1 MPRDNLDMPDDE
13 AALDPM
19 TALPNW
25 VKGET
30 RLSSML
36 PYVSLVTDRTI
47 RTRGN
52 ELMQCIR
59 LEGVNSTTSD
69 DAYLD
74 RIGGLLA
81 GIVAQVGTGFSFY
94 LNKVSK
100 AVDVNLPPIPGEGF
114 AAAVDQRW
122 RGYLGQASLRDKT
135 LTLTILK
142 RPETGSRIPFGLG
155 ASKARLATDTT
166 RRMRKLDEVV
176 GFLLSSF
183 DALKPRLL
191 SAKTGEFLEFL
202 GSLNTGEEHPL
213 FPHSALG
220 VIAEDVANTRITFRG
235 TTIEL
240 SDGAVGQKYGAI
252 FAVKN
257 YPAKTDSLMLD
268 ELNLPVDMV
277 VTHSFV
283 PINSNIMAGRIKRQ
297 LRLMQAANDGAV
309 SLAQE
314 LELAQDD
321 LESKRLIFGEHH
333 MTVAVYARSQAA
345 LDDIAAE
352 IRNISATSGINL
364 ISEAFGARAHFMA
377 QHPGNTG
384 ARSRKAAIT
393 NHNFADLATFHRT
406 PLGKSGPAV
415 PWGVPITLFP
425 TPERSGFRFNFHEQ
439 GAPDR
444 EPTSGH
450 TLILGRPGSGKSVL
464 AAFLMTMARRTGA
477 RIFVFDYR
485 AGMEMA
491 VRALGGSYSTVRAGH
506 PTGLN
511 PLQTEIDARGQA
523 WLADWLASLLER
535 RDRPLTPVQTNR
547 LQEVVRQNASAGNAD
562 LRNWSDFASLLV
574 STDDDGDLF
583 ERMQEWTPDGRY
595 GWIFGANTQDTFN
608 IGGRG
613 EADVAGFDLTGI
625 LDSESER
632 ERMAVLSYLFRR
644 VERVIED
651 RKPTII
657 VIDEAWKALDN
668 AYFAERLSNWL
679 VTARKQN
686 AVVVMMTQYAS
697 QLERTRTGKTI
708 VEAVPTQIL
717 LPNIRA
723 SAADYVML
731 GLSEKELDVLLGIG
745 SASRLA
751 LVRDDRGAVVIDADL
766 SALGPLVT
774 ILGGMEKGET
784 LVGADYRNRPNFWA
798 DFRRAT

>member
-1 MPRDNLDMPDDE
+1 MPRDGIAYEVEN
-13 AALDPM
+13 AIDPL
-19 TALPNW
+19 TALPAW
-25 VKGET
+25 VKGEK

-36 PYVSLVTDRTI
+36 PYVSLVTDRAI

-59 LEGVNSTTSD
+59 LEGVNSTTSED
-69 DAYLD
+69 GHLD

-81 GIVAQVGTGFSFY
+81 GIVAQVGTEFSFY
-94 LNKVSK
+94 LHKVSK
-100 AVDVNLPPIPGEGF
+100 AVDVTLPPVPGEGF
-114 AAAVDQRW
+114 AAAVDKRW
-122 RGYLGQASLRDKT
+122 HAHLGRAGLRDKT
-135 LTLTILK
+135 LTLTVLK
-142 RPETGSRIPFGLG
+142 RPETRSRLPLGLG
-155 ASKARLATDTT
+155 ASRSRHAADTT
-166 RRMRKLDEVV
+166 RRLRKLDEVV

-183 DALKPRLL
+183 DELKPRLL
-191 SAKTGEFLEFL
+191 AASTGELLGFL

-213 FPHSALG
+213 FPRSRLG
-220 VIAEDVANTRITFRG
+220 VIAEDVANTRVTFRG
-235 TTIEL
+235 TTIAL
-240 SDGAVGQKYGAI
+240 SDGAVGDKLGAI

-283 PINSNIMAGRIKRQ
+283 PINANIMAGRIKRQ

-333 MTVAVYARSQAA
+333 MTVAVYARTQTA

-406 PLGKSGPAV
+406 PLGKTGREV

-444 EPTSGH
+444 EPTGGH

-464 AAFLMTMARRTGA
+464 AAFLMTMARRAGA
-477 RIFVFDYR
+477 RVFVFDYR

-491 VRALGGSYSTVRAGH
+491 VRALGGSYSTVRAGR

-511 PLQTEIDARGQA
+511 PLQTEIDMRGQA

-547 LQEVVRQNASAGNAD
+547 LQEVVRQNASAGHAG

-574 STDDDGDLF
+574 STDDEGDLF
-583 ERMQEWTPDGRY
+583 ERMLEWTAEGRY
-595 GWIFGANTQDTFN
+595 GWIFGANAEDSFS
-608 IGGRG
+608 IDG
-613 EADVAGFDLTGI
+613 DVAGFDLTGI

-708 VEAVPTQIL
+708 VEAVPTQVL

-723 SAADYVML
+723 SAADYAML
-731 GLSEKELDVLLGIG
+731 GLTEKELDVLLGVG

-751 LVRDDRGAVVIDADL
+751 LVRDDRGSVVIDADL

-774 ILGGMEKGET
+774 ILGGMEKGEA
-784 LVGADYRNRPNFWA
+784 LVGADYRERPDFW
-798 DFRRAT
+798 RVT

>member
-1 MPRDNLDMPDDE
+1 MPRDGLVGPVDQDE
-13 AALDPM
+13 GGLDPL
-19 TALPNW
+19 TALPPW
-25 VKGET
+25 VKGEK

-59 LEGVNSTTSD
+59 LEGVNSTTSE
-69 DAYLD
+69 DAHLD
-74 RIGGLLA
+74 RIGSLLA

-94 LNKVSK
+94 LHKVSK
-100 AVDVNLPPIPGEGF
+100 AVDVTLLPISGEGF
-114 AAAVDQRW
+114 ASAVDQRW
-122 RGYLGQASLRDKT
+122 RAHLGQAALRDKT
-135 LTLTILK
+135 LTLSILK
-142 RPETGSRIPFGLG
+142 RPETGSRLPFGLG
-155 ASKARLATDTT
+155 AFRTRFGADTT
-166 RRMRKLDEVV
+166 RRLRKLDEVV

-183 DALKPRLL
+183 DELKPRLL
-191 SAKTGEFLEFL
+191 SASTGELLGFL

-213 FPHSALG
+213 FPRSRLG
-220 VIAEDVANTRITFRG
+220 VIAEDVANTRVTFRG
-235 TTIEL
+235 TTIAL
-240 SDGAVGQKYGAI
+240 SDGAVGDKVGAI

-283 PINSNIMAGRIKRQ
+283 PINVNIMAGRIKRQ

-345 LDDIAAE
+345 LDDIASE

-364 ISEAFGARAHFMA
+364 ISEAFGCCAHFMA

-406 PLGKSGPAV
+406 PLGKTGPEL

-444 EPTSGH
+444 EPTGGH

-464 AAFLMTMARRTGA
+464 AAFLMTMARRAGA
-477 RIFVFDYR
+477 RLFVFDYR

-491 VRALGGSYSTVRAGH
+491 VRALGGSYSTVRAGR

-547 LQEVVRQNASAGNAD
+547 LQEVVRQNASAGNAG

-583 ERMQEWTPDGRY
+583 ERMQEWTAEGRY
-595 GWIFGANTQDTFN
+595 GWIFGANTEDTFSLE
-608 IGGRG
+608 G
-613 EADVAGFDLTGI
+613 DVSGFDLTGI

-708 VEAVPTQIL
+708 VEAVPTQVL

-723 SAADYVML
+723 SAADYAML
-731 GLSEKELDVLLGIG
+731 GLSDKELDVLLGVG

-774 ILGGMEKGET
+774 ILGGMEKGED
-784 LVGADYRNRPNFWA
+784 LVGADYRERPDFW
-798 DFRRAT
+798 RLT

>member
-1 MPRDNLDMPDDE
+1 MPRDGCVDE
-13 AALDPM
+13 VEDALDPLTM
-19 TALPNW
+19 MPAW
-25 VKGET
+25 VKSEK

-59 LEGVNSTTSD
+59 LEGVNSTTSED
-69 DAYLD
+69 THLD

-81 GIVAQVGTGFSFY
+81 GIVAQVGTEFSFY
-94 LNKVSK
+94 LHKVSK
-100 AVDVNLPPIPGEGF
+100 AVDVTLPPIPGDAF

-122 RGYLGQASLRDKT
+122 RAHLGQAGLRDKT
-135 LTLTILK
+135 LTLTVLK
-142 RPETGSRIPFGLG
+142 RPETGSRLPFGLR
-155 ASKARLATDTT
+155 ASRARLAADTT
-166 RRMRKLDEVV
+166 RRLRKLDEVV

-191 SAKTGEFLEFL
+191 AASTGELLGFL
-202 GSLNTGEEHPL
+202 GALNTGEEHPL
-213 FPHSALG
+213 FARSRLG
-220 VIAEDVANTRITFRG
+220 VIAEDVANTRVTFRG
-235 TTIEL
+235 TTIAL
-240 SDGAVGQKYGAI
+240 SDGAVGDKLGAI

-257 YPAKTDSLMLD
+257 YPAKTDALMLD

-283 PINSNIMAGRIKRQ
+283 PINANIMAGRIKRQ

-333 MTVAVYARSQAA
+333 MTVAVYARTQAA

-364 ISEAFGARAHFMA
+364 ISEGFGARAHYMA

-406 PLGKSGPAV
+406 PLGKTGPEV

-444 EPTSGH
+444 EPTGGH

-464 AAFLMTMARRTGA
+464 AAFLMTMARRAEA

-491 VRALGGSYSTVRAGH
+491 VRALGGSYSTVRAGR

-511 PLQTEIDARGQA
+511 PLQTEIDPRGQA

-547 LQEVVRQNASAGNAD
+547 LQEVVRQNASAGHAG

-574 STDDDGDLF
+574 STDDEGDLF
-583 ERMQEWTPDGRY
+583 ERMQEWTAEGRY
-595 GWIFGANTQDTFN
+595 GWIFGANAEDSFS
-608 IGGRG
+608 IEG
-613 EADVAGFDLTGI
+613 DVAGFDLTGI

-708 VEAVPTQIL
+708 VEAVPTQVL

-723 SAADYVML
+723 SASDYAML
-731 GLSEKELDVLLGIG
+731 GLSDKELDVLLGVG

-774 ILGGMEKGET
+774 ILGGMEKGEA
-784 LVGADYRNRPNFWA
+784 LVGPDYRDRPDFW
-798 DFRRAT
+798 RVT

>member
-1 MPRDNLDMPDDE
+1 MPRDGVADDV
-13 AALDPM
+13 ADALDPL
-19 TALPNW
+19 TALPAW
-25 VKGET
+25 VMGEK

-59 LEGVNSTTSD
+59 LEGVNSTTSE
-69 DAYLD
+69 DAHLD

-94 LNKVSK
+94 LHKVSK
-100 AVDVNLPPIPGEGF
+100 AVDVTLPPIPGAGF

-122 RGYLGQASLRDKT
+122 QAHLGRSGLRDKT
-135 LTLTILK
+135 LTLTVLK
-142 RPETGSRIPFGLG
+142 RPETGSRLPFGLSAG
-155 ASKARLATDTT
+155 RARHAADTT
-166 RRMRKLDEVV
+166 RRLRKLDEVV

-183 DALKPRLL
+183 DELKPRLL
-191 SAKTGEFLEFL
+191 AASTGELLGFL
-202 GSLNTGEEHPL
+202 GSLNIGEEHPL
-213 FPHSALG
+213 YPRSRLG
-220 VIAEDVANTRITFRG
+220 VIAEDVANTRVTFRG
-235 TTIEL
+235 TTIAL
-240 SDGAVGQKYGAI
+240 SDGAVGDKLGTI

-283 PINSNIMAGRIKRQ
+283 PINANIMAGRIKRQ

-333 MTVAVYARSQAA
+333 MTVAVYARTRGQ

-406 PLGKSGPAV
+406 PLGKIGREV

-425 TPERSGFRFNFHEQ
+425 TPERSGFRFNFHEE

-444 EPTSGH
+444 EPTGGH

-464 AAFLMTMARRTGA
+464 AAFLMTMARRAGA
-477 RIFVFDYR
+477 RLFVFDYR

-491 VRALGGSYSTVRAGH
+491 VRALGGSYSTVRAGR

-547 LQEVVRQNASAGNAD
+547 LQEVVRQNASAGNAG

-583 ERMQEWTPDGRY
+583 ERMQEWTAEGRY
-595 GWIFGANTQDTFN
+595 GWIFGANANDTFQ
-608 IGGRG
+608 IGGSTD
-613 EADVAGFDLTGI
+613 ADVAGFDLTGI

-708 VEAVPTQIL
+708 VEAVPTQVL

-723 SAADYVML
+723 SAADYAML
-731 GLSEKELDVLLGIG
+731 GLSEKELDVLLGVG

-774 ILGGMEKGET
+774 ILGGMEKGEA
-784 LVGADYRNRPNFWA
+784 LVGPDYRDRPDFW
-798 DFRRAT
+798 RVT

>member
-1 MPRDNLDMPDDE
+1 MPCDGVADDV
-13 AALDPM
+13 ADALDPL
-19 TALPNW
+19 TALPAW
-25 VKGET
+25 VMGEK

-59 LEGVNSTTSD
+59 LEGVNSTTSE
-69 DAYLD
+69 DAHLD

-94 LNKVSK
+94 LHKVSK
-100 AVDVNLPPIPGEGF
+100 AVDVTLPPIPGAGF

-122 RGYLGQASLRDKT
+122 QAHLGRSCLRDKT
-135 LTLTILK
+135 LTLTVLK
-142 RPETGSRIPFGLG
+142 RPETGSRLPFGLSAG
-155 ASKARLATDTT
+155 RARHAADTT
-166 RRMRKLDEVV
+166 RRLRKLDEVV

-183 DALKPRLL
+183 DELKPRLL
-191 SAKTGEFLEFL
+191 AASTGELLGFL
-202 GSLNTGEEHPL
+202 GSLNIGEEHPL
-213 FPHSALG
+213 YPRSRIG
-220 VIAEDVANTRITFRG
+220 VIAEDVANTRVTFRG
-235 TTIEL
+235 TTIAL
-240 SDGAVGQKYGAI
+240 SDGAVGDKLGTI

-283 PINSNIMAGRIKRQ
+283 PINANIMAGRIKRQ

-333 MTVAVYARSQAA
+333 MTVAVYARTRGQ

-406 PLGKSGPAV
+406 PLGKIGREV

-425 TPERSGFRFNFHEQ
+425 TPERSGFRFNFHEE

-444 EPTSGH
+444 EPTGGH

-464 AAFLMTMARRTGA
+464 AAFLMTMARRAGA
-477 RIFVFDYR
+477 RLFVFDYR

-491 VRALGGSYSTVRAGH
+491 VRALGGSYSTVRAGR

-547 LQEVVRQNASAGNAD
+547 LQEVVRQNASAGNAG

-583 ERMQEWTPDGRY
+583 ERMQEWTAEGRY
-595 GWIFGANTQDTFN
+595 GWIFGANANDTFQ
-608 IGGRG
+608 IGGSTD
-613 EADVAGFDLTGI
+613 ADVAGFDLTGI

-708 VEAVPTQIL
+708 VEAVPTQVL

-723 SAADYVML
+723 SAADYAML
-731 GLSEKELDVLLGIG
+731 GLSDKELDVLLGVG

-766 SALGPLVT
+766 GALGPLVT
-774 ILGGMEKGET
+774 ILGGMEKGEA
-784 LVGADYRNRPNFWA
+784 LVGPDYRDRPDFW
-798 DFRRAT
+798 RVT

>member
-1 MPRDNLDMPDDE
+1 MPRDGIAIE
-13 AALDPM
+13 AADALDPL
-19 TALPNW
+19 TSLPAW
-25 VKGET
+25 VKGEK

-59 LEGVNSTTSD
+59 LEGVNSTTNE
-69 DAYLD
+69 DAHLD
-74 RIGGLLA
+74 RIGSLLA

-94 LNKVSK
+94 LHKVSK
-100 AVDVNLPPIPGEGF
+100 AVDVTLPPIPGEGF

-122 RGYLGQASLRDKT
+122 RTHLGRSGLRDKT
-135 LTLTILK
+135 ITLSVLK
-142 RPETGSRIPFGLG
+142 RPETGSRLSIGLG
-155 ASKARLATDTT
+155 ASRTRFAADTT
-166 RRMRKLDEVV
+166 RRLRKLDEVV

-183 DALKPRLL
+183 DVLKPRLL
-191 SAKTGEFLEFL
+191 AASTGELFGFL

-213 FPHSALG
+213 FPRSRLG
-220 VIAEDVANTRITFRG
+220 VIAEDVANTRVTFRG
-235 TTIEL
+235 TTIML
-240 SDGAVGQKYGAI
+240 SDGAVGEKVGAI

-283 PINSNIMAGRIKRQ
+283 PINVNIMAGRIKRQ

-345 LDDIAAE
+345 LDDIASE

-406 PLGKSGPAV
+406 PLGKTGPEL

-444 EPTSGH
+444 EPTGGH

-464 AAFLMTMARRTGA
+464 AAFLMTMARRAGA
-477 RIFVFDYR
+477 RLFVFDYR

-491 VRALGGSYSTVRAGH
+491 VRALGGSYSTVQAGR

-547 LQEVVRQNASAGNAD
+547 LQEVVRQNASAGNAG

-583 ERMQEWTPDGRY
+583 ERMQEWTAEGRY
-595 GWIFGANTQDTFN
+595 GWIFGSNTEDTFSLD
-608 IGGRG
+608 G
-613 EADVAGFDLTGI
+613 DVSGFDLTGI

-708 VEAVPTQIL
+708 VEAVPTQVL

-723 SAADYVML
+723 SAADYAML
-731 GLSEKELDVLLGIG
+731 GLSDKELDVLLGVG

-774 ILGGMEKGET
+774 ILGGMEKGED
-784 LVGADYRNRPNFWA
+784 LVGSDYRDRPDFW
-798 DFRRAT
+798 RAT

>member
-1 MPRDNLDMPDDE
+1 MPRDGIADDVV
-13 AALDPM
+13 ADLDPL
-19 TALPNW
+19 TALPAW
-25 VKGET
+25 VKGEK

-59 LEGVNSTTSD
+59 LEGVNSTTSE
-69 DAYLD
+69 DAHLD
-74 RIGGLLA
+74 RIGGLLG
-81 GIVAQVGTGFSFY
+81 GIVAQVGTEFSFY
-94 LNKVSK
+94 LHKVSK
-100 AVDVNLPPIPGEGF
+100 AVDVTLPPIPGEGF

-122 RGYLGQASLRDKT
+122 RAHLGQSGLRDKT
-135 LTLTILK
+135 LTLTVLK
-142 RPETGSRIPFGLG
+142 RPETGSRLPFGLK
-155 ASKARLATDTT
+155 ASRARHAADTT
-166 RRMRKLDEVV
+166 RRLRKLDEVV
-176 GFLLSSF
+176 GFLMSSF
-183 DALKPRLL
+183 DELKPRLL
-191 SAKTGEFLEFL
+191 AASTGELLGFL

-213 FPHSALG
+213 FPRSRFG
-220 VIAEDVANTRITFRG
+220 VIAEDVANTRVTFRG
-235 TTIEL
+235 TTIAL
-240 SDGAVGQKYGAI
+240 SDGAVGDKLGAI

-283 PINSNIMAGRIKRQ
+283 PINANIMAGRIKRQ

-333 MTVAVYARSQAA
+333 MTVAVYARTQPA
-345 LDDIAAE
+345 LADIAAE

-406 PLGKSGPAV
+406 PLGKTVREV

-444 EPTSGH
+444 EPTGGH

-464 AAFLMTMARRTGA
+464 AAFLMTMARRAGA
-477 RIFVFDYR
+477 RVFVFDYR

-491 VRALGGSYSTVRAGH
+491 VRALGGSYSTVRAGR

-547 LQEVVRQNASAGNAD
+547 LQEVVRQNASAGNAG

-574 STDDDGDLF
+574 STDDEGDLF
-583 ERMQEWTPDGRY
+583 ERMQEWTADGRY
-595 GWIFGANTQDTFN
+595 GWIFGANADDTFQ
-608 IGGRG
+608 IGGST

-708 VEAVPTQIL
+708 VEAVPTQVL

-723 SAADYVML
+723 SAADYAML
-731 GLSEKELDVLLGIG
+731 GLSDKELDVLLGVG

-774 ILGGMEKGET
+774 ILGGMEKGEA
-784 LVGADYRNRPNFWA
+784 LVGPDYRDRPDFW
-798 DFRRAT
+798 RVT

>member
-1 MPRDNLDMPDDE
+1 MPRDGVADDVSD
-13 AALDPM
+13 ALDPLS
-19 TALPNW
+19 ALPAW
-25 VKGET
+25 VKGEK

-59 LEGVNSTTSD
+59 LEGVNSTTSE
-69 DAYLD
+69 DAHLD

-94 LNKVSK
+94 LHKVSK
-100 AVDVNLPPIPGEGF
+100 AVDVTLPSIPGAGF
-114 AAAVDQRW
+114 AAAIDQRW
-122 RGYLGQASLRDKT
+122 RAHLGRSGLRDKT
-135 LTLTILK
+135 LTLTVLK
-142 RPETGSRIPFGLG
+142 RPETGSSFPFGLG
-155 ASKARLATDTT
+155 AARARHVADTT
-166 RRMRKLDEVV
+166 RRLRKLDEVV

-183 DALKPRLL
+183 DELKPRLL
-191 SAKTGEFLEFL
+191 AASTGELLGFL

-213 FPHSALG
+213 YPRSRLG
-220 VIAEDVANTRITFRG
+220 VIAEDVANTRVTFRG
-235 TTIEL
+235 TTIVL
-240 SDGAVGQKYGAI
+240 SDGAVGDKLGAI

-268 ELNLPVDMV
+268 DLNLHVYMV

-283 PINSNIMAGRIKRQ
+283 PINANIMAGRIKRQ

-314 LELAQDD
+314 MELAQDD

-333 MTVAVYARSQAA
+333 MTVAVYARTQAA

-364 ISEAFGARAHFMA
+364 ISESFGARAHFMA

-406 PLGKSGPAV
+406 PLGKTGREV

-444 EPTSGH
+444 EPTGGH

-464 AAFLMTMARRTGA
+464 AAFLMTMARRAGA
-477 RIFVFDYR
+477 RLFVFDYR

-491 VRALGGSYSTVRAGH
+491 VRALGGSYSTVRAGR

-523 WLADWLASLLER
+523 WLADWLASLVER

-547 LQEVVRQNASAGNAD
+547 LQEVVRQNASAGNAG

-583 ERMQEWTPDGRY
+583 ERMQEWTAEGRY
-595 GWIFGANTQDTFN
+595 GWIFGANADDTFQ
-608 IGGRG
+608 IGGSTD
-613 EADVAGFDLTGI
+613 ADVAGFDLTGI

-708 VEAVPTQIL
+708 VEAVPTQVL

-723 SAADYVML
+723 SAADYAML
-731 GLSEKELDVLLGIG
+731 GLSEKELDVLLGVG

-774 ILGGMEKGET
+774 ILGGMEKGEA
-784 LVGADYRNRPNFWA
+784 LVGPDYRDRLDFW
-798 DFRRAT
+798 RVT

>member
-1 MPRDNLDMPDDE
+1 MPRDLAADITDD
-13 AALDPM
+13 ALDPL
-19 TALPNW
+19 TALPAW
-25 VKGET
+25 VKAEK

-36 PYVSLVTDRTI
+36 PYVGLVNDRTI

-59 LEGVNSTTSD
+59 LEGINSTTTT
-69 DAYLD
+69 DAHLD

-81 GIVAQVGTGFSFY
+81 EIIAQVGPGFSFY
-94 LNKVSK
+94 LHKVSK
-100 AVDVNLPPIPGEGF
+100 AVDTALPAIPGVGF
-114 AAAVDQRW
+114 AAAVDQSW
-122 RGYLGQASLRDKT
+122 HAHLGRAGLRDKT

-142 RPETGSRIPFGLG
+142 RPESGSRMPLTIG
-155 ASKARLATDTT
+155 ASRNRLVAGTS
-166 RRMRKLDEVV
+166 RRMKKLDEVA
-176 GFLLSSF
+176 GFFLSAF
-183 DALKPRLL
+183 AELKPRLL
-191 SAKTGEFLEFL
+191 GAGSGELLGFL

-213 FPHSALG
+213 FARSRLG
-220 VIAEDVANTRITFRG
+220 VIAEDVANTRVTFRG
-235 TTIEL
+235 TSIAL
-240 SDGAVGQKYGAI
+240 SDGAVGDKLGMI
-252 FAVKN
+252 FAVKT
-257 YPAKTDSLMLD
+257 YPAMTDSLMLD
-268 ELNLPVDMV
+268 ELSLPVDMV

-283 PINSNIMAGRIKRQ
+283 PINANIMASRIKRQ

-333 MTVAVYARSQAA
+333 MTVAVYARTQPA

-352 IRNISATSGINL
+352 IRNISATSGINF
-364 ISEAFGARAHFMA
+364 ISEGFGARAHYMA

-406 PLGKSGPAV
+406 PLGKTGREV

-444 EPTSGH
+444 EPTGGH

-464 AAFLMTMARRTGA
+464 AAFLMTMAQRAGA
-477 RIFVFDYR
+477 RAFVFDYR

-491 VRALGGSYSTVRAGH
+491 VRALGGSYSTVRAGR

-511 PLQTEIDARGQA
+511 PLQTEIDLRGQA

-535 RDRPLTPVQTNR
+535 SDRPLSPVQTNR
-547 LQEVVRQNASAGNAD
+547 LQEVVRQNASAGNAG

-583 ERMQEWTPDGRY
+583 ERMQEWTAEGRY
-595 GWIFGANTQDTFN
+595 GWIFGANVDDTFD
-608 IGGRG
+608 IGSSSDAG
-613 EADVAGFDLTGI
+613 VAGFDLTGI

-708 VEAVPTQIL
+708 VEAVPTQVL

-723 SAADYVML
+723 SAGDYAML
-731 GLSEKELDVLLGIG
+731 GLSDKELDVLLGVG

-774 ILGGMEKGET
+774 ILGGMEKGEA
-784 LVGADYRNRPNFWA
+784 LVGPDYRTRPDFWKV
-798 DFRRAT
+798 T

>member
-1 MPRDNLDMPDDE
+1 MPRDGVADDV
-13 AALDPM
+13 ADALDPL
-19 TALPNW
+19 TALPAW
-25 VKGET
+25 VMGEK

-59 LEGVNSTTSD
+59 LEGVNSTTSE
-69 DAYLD
+69 DAHLD

-94 LNKVSK
+94 LHKVSK
-100 AVDVNLPPIPGEGF
+100 AVEVTLPPIPGAGF

-122 RGYLGQASLRDKT
+122 QAHLGRSGLRDKT
-135 LTLTILK
+135 LTLTVLK
-142 RPETGSRIPFGLG
+142 RPETGSRLPFGLSAG
-155 ASKARLATDTT
+155 RARHAADTT
-166 RRMRKLDEVV
+166 RRLRKLDEVV

-183 DALKPRLL
+183 DELKPRLL
-191 SAKTGEFLEFL
+191 AASTGELLGFL
-202 GSLNTGEEHPL
+202 GSLNIGEEHPL
-213 FPHSALG
+213 YPRSRLG
-220 VIAEDVANTRITFRG
+220 VIAEDVANTRVTFRG
-235 TTIEL
+235 TTIAL
-240 SDGAVGQKYGAI
+240 SDGAVGDKLGTI

-283 PINSNIMAGRIKRQ
+283 PINANIMAGRIKRQ

-333 MTVAVYARSQAA
+333 MTVAVYARTRGQ

-406 PLGKSGPAV
+406 PLGKIGREV

-444 EPTSGH
+444 EPTGGH

-464 AAFLMTMARRTGA
+464 AAFLMTMARRAGA
-477 RIFVFDYR
+477 RLFVFDYR

-491 VRALGGSYSTVRAGH
+491 VRALGGSYSTVRAGR

-547 LQEVVRQNASAGNAD
+547 LQEVVRQNASAGNAG

-574 STDDDGDLF
+574 STDDEGDLF
-583 ERMQEWTPDGRY
+583 ERMQEWTAEGRY
-595 GWIFGANTQDTFN
+595 GWIFGANANDTFQ
-608 IGGRG
+608 IGGSTD
-613 EADVAGFDLTGI
+613 ADVAGFDLTGI

-708 VEAVPTQIL
+708 VEAVPTQVL

-723 SAADYVML
+723 SAADYAML
-731 GLSEKELDVLLGIG
+731 GLSDKELDVLLGVG

-774 ILGGMEKGET
+774 ILGGMEKGEA
-784 LVGADYRNRPNFWA
+784 LVGPDYRDRPDFW
-798 DFRRAT
+798 RVT

>member
-1 MPRDNLDMPDDE
+1 
-13 AALDPM
+13 
-19 TALPNW
+19 
-25 VKGET
+25 
-30 RLSSML
+30 
-36 PYVSLVTDRTI
+36 
-47 RTRGN
+47 
-52 ELMQCIR
+52 
-59 LEGVNSTTSD
+59 
-69 DAYLD
+69 
-74 RIGGLLA
+74 
-81 GIVAQVGTGFSFY
+81 
-94 LNKVSK
+94 
-100 AVDVNLPPIPGEGF
+100 
-114 AAAVDQRW
+114 
-122 RGYLGQASLRDKT
+122 
-135 LTLTILK
+135 
-142 RPETGSRIPFGLG
+142 
-155 ASKARLATDTT
+155 
-166 RRMRKLDEVV
+166 MRKLDEVV

-183 DALKPRLL
+183 DELKPRLL
-191 SAKTGEFLEFL
+191 AASTGELLGFL
-202 GSLNTGEEHPL
+202 GALNTGEEHPL
-213 FPHSALG
+213 FPRSRLG
-220 VIAEDVANTRITFRG
+220 VIAEDVANTRVTFHG
-235 TTIEL
+235 STISL
-240 SDGAVGQKYGAI
+240 SDGAVGEKVGAI

-309 SLAQE
+309 SLSQE

-333 MTVAVYARSQAA
+333 MTVAVYARSRAA

-352 IRNISATSGINL
+352 IRNISATSGVNL
-364 ISEAFGARAHFMA
+364 ISEAFGARAHYMA

-406 PLGKSGPAV
+406 PLGKTGVEV

-444 EPTSGH
+444 EPTGGH

-464 AAFLMTMARRTGA
+464 AAFLMTMARRADA
-477 RIFVFDYR
+477 RVFVFDYR

-491 VRALGGSYSTVRAGH
+491 VRALGGSYSTVRAGL

-547 LQEVVRQNASAGNAD
+547 LQEVVRQNASAGNAG
-562 LRNWSDFASLLV
+562 LRNWSDLASLLV
-574 STDDDGDLF
+574 STDDDGDLY
-583 ERMQEWTPDGRY
+583 ERMQEWTEGGRY
-595 GWIFGANTQDTFN
+595 GWIFGANAEDTLSLE
-608 IGGRG
+608 G
-613 EADVAGFDLTGI
+613 DMAGFDLTGI

-686 AVVVMMTQYAS
+686 AVVVMLTQYAS

-708 VEAVPTQIL
+708 VEAVPTQVL

-723 SAADYVML
+723 SAADYAML
-731 GLSEKELDVLLGIG
+731 GLSEKELDVLLGVG

-784 LVGADYRNRPNFWA
+784 LVGADYRDRSDFW
-798 DFRRAT
+798 RVP

>member
-1 MPRDNLDMPDDE
+1 MPRDTIAVRSAEIDLPDNPL
-13 AALDPM
+13 AALPEW
-19 TALPNW
+19 AG
-25 VKGET
+25 KER
-30 RLSSML
+30 RLAHML
-36 PYVSLVTDRTI
+36 PYVSLVNAITI

-52 ELMQCIR
+52 ELMQCLR
-59 LEGVNSTTSD
+59 LEGVDSTTSED
-69 DAYLD
+69 SHLD
-74 RIGGLLA
+74 RVGAILA
-81 GIVAQVGTGFSFY
+81 GVVAQVGTEFSFY
-94 LNKVSK
+94 LHKVSK
-100 AVDVNLPPIPGEGF
+100 AVDTDLPPIPGEGF
-114 AAAVDQRW
+114 AAAVDARW
-122 RGYLGQASLRDKT
+122 QADLAKGGLRDKT
-135 LTLTILK
+135 LTLSVLK
-142 RPETGSRIPFGLG
+142 RPDPGSRIPFA
-155 ASKARLATDTT
+155 ASLSRARLAADTT
-166 RRMRKLDEVV
+166 RRLRKLDEVV

-183 DALKPRLL
+183 ADLKPRLL
-191 SAKTGEFLEFL
+191 SAGSGELLGFL

-213 FPHSALG
+213 FPASRLG
-220 VIAEDVANTRITFRG
+220 ILAEDVANTRVTFRG
-235 TTIEL
+235 AEIHLT
-240 SDGAVGQKYGAI
+240 DGAVGEKFGTV

-297 LRLMQAANDGAV
+297 LRLMQASNDGAV

-333 MTVAVYARSQAA
+333 MTVAVYARNRAH
-345 LDDIAAE
+345 LDDICAE
-352 IRNISATSGINL
+352 IRNISASSGINL
-364 ISEAFGARAHFMA
+364 ISEGFGSRAHYMA

-406 PLGKSGPAV
+406 PLGKTGPEL

-425 TPERSGFRFNFHEQ
+425 TPERSGFRFSFHEQ
-439 GAPDR
+439 GSPEK
-444 EPTSGH
+444 EPTGGH

-464 AAFLMTMARRTGA
+464 AAFLMTMARRAGA
-477 RIFVFDYR
+477 RLFIFDYR
-485 AGMEMA
+485 SGMEMA
-491 VRALGGSYSTVRAGH
+491 VRALGGSYATVRAGK

-511 PLQTEIDARGQA
+511 PLQTEVDNRGQA
-523 WLADWLASLLER
+523 WLADWLATLLER

-547 LQEVVRQNASAGNAD
+547 LQEVVRQNAGAD
-562 LRNWSDFASLLV
+562 HASLRNWSDFASLLV

-583 ERMQEWTPDGRY
+583 ERMQEWTETGRY
-595 GWIFGANTQDTFN
+595 GWIFGANAEDSFSL
-608 IGGRG
+608 GG
-613 EADVAGFDLTGI
+613 EVSGFDLTGI

-651 RKPTII
+651 RRPTII
-657 VIDEAWKALDN
+657 LIDEAWKALDN
-668 AYFAERLSNWL
+668 AYFADRLSNWL

-723 SAADYVML
+723 SAADYAML
-731 GLSEKELDVLLGIG
+731 GLSGKELDVLLGVG
-745 SASRLA
+745 TASRLA
-751 LVRDDRGAVVIDADL
+751 LVRDDRGSVVIDADL

-774 ILGGMEKGET
+774 VLGGMEKGEQ
-784 LVGADYRNRPNFWA
+784 LVGADYRDRPDFWKV
-798 DFRRAT
+798 

>member
-1 MPRDNLDMPDDE
+1 MPRDGCVDE
-13 AALDPM
+13 VEDALDPLTM
-19 TALPNW
+19 MPAW
-25 VKGET
+25 VKSEK

-59 LEGVNSTTSD
+59 LEGVNSTTSED
-69 DAYLD
+69 THLD

-81 GIVAQVGTGFSFY
+81 GIVAQVGTEFSFY
-94 LNKVSK
+94 LHKVSK
-100 AVDVNLPPIPGEGF
+100 AVDVTLPPIPGDAF

-122 RGYLGQASLRDKT
+122 RAHLGQAGLRDKT
-135 LTLTILK
+135 LTLTVLK
-142 RPETGSRIPFGLG
+142 RPETGSRLPFGLR
-155 ASKARLATDTT
+155 ASRARLAADTT
-166 RRMRKLDEVV
+166 RRLRKLDEVV

-191 SAKTGEFLEFL
+191 AASTGELLGFL
-202 GSLNTGEEHPL
+202 GALNTGEEHPL
-213 FPHSALG
+213 FARSRLG
-220 VIAEDVANTRITFRG
+220 VIAEDVANTRVTFRG
-235 TTIEL
+235 TTIAL
-240 SDGAVGQKYGAI
+240 SDGAVGDKLGAI

-257 YPAKTDSLMLD
+257 YPAKTDALMLD

-283 PINSNIMAGRIKRQ
+283 PINANIMAGRIKRQ

-333 MTVAVYARSQAA
+333 MTVAVYARTQAA

-364 ISEAFGARAHFMA
+364 ISEGFGARAHYMA

-406 PLGKSGPAV
+406 PLGKTGPEV

-444 EPTSGH
+444 EPTGGH

-464 AAFLMTMARRTGA
+464 AAFLMTMARRAEA

-491 VRALGGSYSTVRAGH
+491 VRALGGSYSTVRAGR

-511 PLQTEIDARGQA
+511 PLQTEIDPRGQA

-547 LQEVVRQNASAGNAD
+547 LQEVVRQNASAGHAG

-574 STDDDGDLF
+574 STDDEGDLF
-583 ERMQEWTPDGRY
+583 ERMQEWTAEGRY
-595 GWIFGANTQDTFN
+595 GWIFGANAEDSFS
-608 IGGRG
+608 IEG
-613 EADVAGFDLTGI
+613 DVAGFDLTGI

-697 QLERTRTGKTI
+697 QLERSRTGKTI
-708 VEAVPTQIL
+708 VEAVPTQVL

-723 SAADYVML
+723 SASDYAML
-731 GLSEKELDVLLGIG
+731 GLSDKELDVLLGVG

-774 ILGGMEKGET
+774 ILGGMEKGEA
-784 LVGADYRNRPNFWA
+784 LVGPDYRDRPDFW
-798 DFRRAT
+798 RVT

>member
-1 MPRDNLDMPDDE
+1 MPRDGIVIE
-13 AALDPM
+13 AADALDPL
-19 TALPNW
+19 TALPAW
-25 VKGET
+25 VKGEK

-59 LEGVNSTTSD
+59 LEGVNSTTSE
-69 DAYLD
+69 DAHLD
-74 RIGGLLA
+74 RIGSLLA

-94 LNKVSK
+94 LHKVSK
-100 AVDVNLPPIPGEGF
+100 AVDVTLPPIPGEGF
-114 AAAVDQRW
+114 ASAVDQRW
-122 RGYLGQASLRDKT
+122 RTHLGRSGLRDKT
-135 LTLTILK
+135 LTLSILK
-142 RPETGSRIPFGLG
+142 RPETGSRLPFGLG
-155 ASKARLATDTT
+155 ASRTRFAADTT
-166 RRMRKLDEVV
+166 RRLRKLDEVL

-183 DALKPRLL
+183 DELKPRLL
-191 SAKTGEFLEFL
+191 AASTGELFGFL

-213 FPHSALG
+213 FPRSRLG
-220 VIAEDVANTRITFRG
+220 VIAEDVANTRVTFRG
-235 TTIEL
+235 TTIVL
-240 SDGAVGQKYGAI
+240 SEGAVGEKVGAI

-283 PINSNIMAGRIKRQ
+283 PINVNIMAGRIKRQ

-345 LDDIAAE
+345 LDDIASE

-406 PLGKSGPAV
+406 PLGKTGPEL

-444 EPTSGH
+444 EPTGGH

-464 AAFLMTMARRTGA
+464 AAFLMTMARRAGA
-477 RIFVFDYR
+477 RLFVFDYR

-491 VRALGGSYSTVRAGH
+491 VRALGGSYSTVQAGR

-547 LQEVVRQNASAGNAD
+547 LQEVVRQNASAGNAG
-562 LRNWSDFASLLV
+562 LRNWLDFASLLV

-583 ERMQEWTPDGRY
+583 ERMQEWTAEGRY
-595 GWIFGANTQDTFN
+595 GWIFGANTEDTFSLD
-608 IGGRG
+608 G
-613 EADVAGFDLTGI
+613 DVSGFDLTGI

-708 VEAVPTQIL
+708 VEAVPTQVL

-723 SAADYVML
+723 SAADYAML
-731 GLSEKELDVLLGIG
+731 GLSDKELDVLLGVG

-774 ILGGMEKGET
+774 ILGGMEKGED
-784 LVGADYRNRPNFWA
+784 LVGCDYRERPNFWA
-798 DFRRAT
+798 DFWRAT

>member
-1 MPRDNLDMPDDE
+1 MPRDRLLDAVDQDE
-13 AALDPM
+13 AGLDPL
-19 TALPNW
+19 TALPPW
-25 VKGET
+25 IKGEK

-59 LEGVNSTTSD
+59 LEGVNSTTSE
-69 DAYLD
+69 DAHLD
-74 RIGGLLA
+74 RIGSLLA
-81 GIVAQVGTGFSFY
+81 GIVAQVGTGFTFY
-94 LNKVSK
+94 LHKVSK
-100 AVDVNLPPIPGEGF
+100 AVDVTLPSIPGEGF

-122 RGYLGQASLRDKT
+122 RAHLGQAGLRDKT
-135 LTLTILK
+135 LTLSILK
-142 RPETGSRIPFGLG
+142 RPETGSRLPFGLG
-155 ASKARLATDTT
+155 ASRTRFGADTT
-166 RRMRKLDEVV
+166 RRLRKLDEVV

-183 DALKPRLL
+183 DELKPRLL
-191 SAKTGEFLEFL
+191 AASTGELLGFL

-213 FPHSALG
+213 FPRSRLG
-220 VIAEDVANTRITFRG
+220 VIAEDVANTRVTFRG
-235 TTIEL
+235 TTIAL
-240 SDGAVGQKYGAI
+240 SDGAVGEKVGAI

-283 PINSNIMAGRIKRQ
+283 PINVNIMAGRIKRQ

-345 LDDIAAE
+345 LDDIASE

-364 ISEAFGARAHFMA
+364 ISEAFGCCAHFMA
-377 QHPGNTG
+377 QHPGNSG
-384 ARSRKAAIT
+384 ARSRKATIT

-406 PLGKSGPAV
+406 PLGKTGPEL

-444 EPTSGH
+444 EPTGGH

-464 AAFLMTMARRTGA
+464 AAFLMTMARRAGA
-477 RIFVFDYR
+477 RLFVFDYR

-491 VRALGGSYSTVRAGH
+491 VRALGGSYSTVRAGR

-547 LQEVVRQNASAGNAD
+547 LQEVVRQNASAGNAG

-583 ERMQEWTPDGRY
+583 ERMQEWTAEGRY
-595 GWIFGANTQDTFN
+595 GWIFGANTQDTFSLD
-608 IGGRG
+608 G
-613 EADVAGFDLTGI
+613 DVSGFDLTGI

-708 VEAVPTQIL
+708 VEAVPTQVL

-723 SAADYVML
+723 SAADYSML
-731 GLSEKELDVLLGIG
+731 GLSDKELDVLLGVG

-766 SALGPLVT
+766 GALGPLVT
-774 ILGGMEKGET
+774 ILGGMEKGED
-784 LVGADYRNRPNFWA
+784 LVGADYRERPDFW
-798 DFRRAT
+798 RLT

>member
-1 MPRDNLDMPDDE
+1 MGATAMPRDGIADQGEGLPDP
-13 AALDPM
+13 L
-19 TALPNW
+19 TVLPAW
-25 VKGET
+25 VKGEK
-30 RLSSML
+30 RLPSML
-36 PYVSLVTDRTI
+36 PYISLVTDRTI
-47 RTRGN
+47 RSRGN

-59 LEGVNSTTSD
+59 LEGVNSTTSE

-74 RIGGLLA
+74 RIGGLLS
-81 GIVAQVGTGFSFY
+81 GIIAQVGTGFSFY
-94 LNKVSK
+94 LHKVSK
-100 AVDVNLPPIPGEGF
+100 AVDVTLLPIPGEGF
-114 AAAVDQRW
+114 AAAIDQRW
-122 RGYLGQASLRDKT
+122 RAHLGRSGLRDKT
-135 LTLTILK
+135 LTLTVLK
-142 RPETGSRIPFGLG
+142 RPETGGRLPFGLG
-155 ASKARLATDTT
+155 ASRARLAADTT
-166 RRMRKLDEVV
+166 RRLRKLDEVV

-183 DALKPRLL
+183 DELKPRLL
-191 SAKTGEFLEFL
+191 AASTGELLGFL

-213 FPHSALG
+213 FPRTRLG
-220 VIAEDVANTRITFRG
+220 VIAEDVANTRVTFRG
-235 TTIEL
+235 TTIAL
-240 SDGAVGQKYGAI
+240 SDGAVGDKLGAI

-283 PINSNIMAGRIKRQ
+283 PINANIMAGRIKRQ

-364 ISEAFGARAHFMA
+364 ISEAFVAQAHFMA

-406 PLGKSGPAV
+406 PLGKTGREV

-444 EPTSGH
+444 EPTGGH

-464 AAFLMTMARRTGA
+464 AAFLMTMARRAGA
-477 RIFVFDYR
+477 RLFVFDYR

-491 VRALGGSYSTVRAGH
+491 VRALGGSYRAVQAGR

-511 PLQTEIDARGQA
+511 PLQTEIDPRGQA

-547 LQEVVRQNASAGNAD
+547 LQEVVRQNASAGNAG

-574 STDDDGDLF
+574 STDDEGDLF
-583 ERMQEWTPDGRY
+583 ERMQEWTAEGRY
-595 GWIFGANTQDTFN
+595 GWIFGANADDTFQ
-608 IGGRG
+608 IGGSTDG
-613 EADVAGFDLTGI
+613 DVAGFDLTGI

-708 VEAVPTQIL
+708 VEAVPTQVL

-723 SAADYVML
+723 SAADYAML
-731 GLSEKELDVLLGIG
+731 GLSEKELDVLLGVG

-774 ILGGMEKGET
+774 ILGGMEKGEA
-784 LVGADYRNRPNFWA
+784 LVGSDYRDRPDFW
-798 DFRRAT
+798 RVT

>member
-1 MPRDNLDMPDDE
+1 MPRDGLANDVAE
-13 AALDPM
+13 ALDPL
-19 TALPNW
+19 TALPAW
-25 VKGET
+25 VKGEK

-59 LEGVNSTTSD
+59 LEGVNSTTSED
-69 DAYLD
+69 DYLD

-81 GIVAQVGTGFSFY
+81 GIVAQVGTEFSFY
-94 LNKVSK
+94 LHKVSK
-100 AVDVNLPPIPGEGF
+100 AVDVSLPPIPGEGF

-122 RGYLGQASLRDKT
+122 RAHLSQSGLRDKT
-135 LTLTILK
+135 LTLTVLK
-142 RPETGSRIPFGLG
+142 RPEATSRLPFGLG
-155 ASKARLATDTT
+155 ASRARHAADTT
-166 RRMRKLDEVV
+166 RRLRKLDEVV

-183 DALKPRLL
+183 DELKPRLL
-191 SAKTGEFLEFL
+191 AASTGDLLGFL

-213 FPHSALG
+213 FPRSRLG
-220 VIAEDVANTRITFRG
+220 VIAEDVANTRVTFRG
-235 TTIEL
+235 TTIAL
-240 SDGAVGQKYGAI
+240 SDGAAGDKLGAI

-283 PINSNIMAGRIKRQ
+283 PINANIMAGRIKRQ

-333 MTVAVYARSQAA
+333 MTVAVYARTQTA

-352 IRNISATSGINL
+352 IRNISAISGINL
-364 ISEAFGARAHFMA
+364 VSEAFGARAHFMA

-406 PLGKSGPAV
+406 PLGKTGREV

-444 EPTSGH
+444 EPTGGH

-464 AAFLMTMARRTGA
+464 AAFLMTMARRAGA
-477 RIFVFDYR
+477 RVFVFDYR

-491 VRALGGSYSTVRAGH
+491 VRALGGSYSTVRAGR

-511 PLQTEIDARGQA
+511 PLQTEIDVRGQA
-523 WLADWLASLLER
+523 WLADWLATLLEL

-547 LQEVVRQNASAGNAD
+547 LQEVVRQNASAGHAG

-574 STDDDGDLF
+574 STDDEGDLF
-583 ERMQEWTPDGRY
+583 ERMQEWTAEGRY
-595 GWIFGANTQDTFN
+595 GWIFGANAEDSFS
-608 IGGRG
+608 IDG
-613 EADVAGFDLTGI
+613 DVAGFDLTGI

-708 VEAVPTQIL
+708 VEAVPTQVL

-723 SAADYVML
+723 SAADYAML
-731 GLSEKELDVLLGIG
+731 GLTEKELDVLLGVG

-751 LVRDDRGAVVIDADL
+751 LVRDDRGSVVIDADL

-774 ILGGMEKGET
+774 ILGGMEKGEA
-784 LVGADYRNRPNFWA
+784 LVGADYRERTDFW
-798 DFRRAT
+798 RVT

>member
-1 MPRDNLDMPDDE
+1 MPRDGIAIE
-13 AALDPM
+13 AADALDPL
-19 TALPNW
+19 TSLPAW
-25 VKGET
+25 VKGEK

-59 LEGVNSTTSD
+59 LEGVNSTTSE
-69 DAYLD
+69 DAHLD
-74 RIGGLLA
+74 RIGSLLA

-94 LNKVSK
+94 LHKVSK
-100 AVDVNLPPIPGEGF
+100 AVDVTLPPIPGKGF
-114 AAAVDQRW
+114 ASAVDQRW
-122 RGYLGQASLRDKT
+122 RTHLGRSGLRDKT
-135 LTLTILK
+135 LTLSILK
-142 RPETGSRIPFGLG
+142 RPETGSRLPFGLG
-155 ASKARLATDTT
+155 ASRVRLTADTT
-166 RRMRKLDEVV
+166 HRLRKLDEVV

-183 DALKPRLL
+183 DELKPRLL
-191 SAKTGEFLEFL
+191 AASTGELFGFL

-213 FPHSALG
+213 FPRSRLG
-220 VIAEDVANTRITFRG
+220 VIAEDVANTRVTFRG
-235 TTIEL
+235 TTIVL
-240 SDGAVGQKYGAI
+240 SDGAVGEKVGAI

-283 PINSNIMAGRIKRQ
+283 PINVNIMAGRIKRQ

-314 LELAQDD
+314 LDLAQDD

-333 MTVAVYARSQAA
+333 MTVAVYARSQTA

-406 PLGKSGPAV
+406 PLGKTGPEL

-444 EPTSGH
+444 EPTGGH

-464 AAFLMTMARRTGA
+464 AAFLMTMARRAGA

-491 VRALGGSYSTVRAGH
+491 VRALGGSYSTVRAGR

-547 LQEVVRQNASAGNAD
+547 LQEVVRQNASAGNAG

-583 ERMQEWTPDGRY
+583 ERMQEWTAEGRY
-595 GWIFGANTQDTFN
+595 GWIFGANTEDTFSLD
-608 IGGRG
+608 G
-613 EADVAGFDLTGI
+613 DVSGFDLTGI

-708 VEAVPTQIL
+708 VEAVPTQVL

-723 SAADYVML
+723 SAADYAML
-731 GLSEKELDVLLGIG
+731 GLSDKELDVLLGVG

-774 ILGGMEKGET
+774 ILGGMEKGED
-784 LVGADYRNRPNFWA
+784 LVGADYRERPNFWA
-798 DFRRAT
+798 DFWRAT

>member
-1 MPRDNLDMPDDE
+1 MPRDGIAGQDAD
-13 AALDPM
+13 ALDPL
-19 TALPNW
+19 TALPTW
-25 VKGET
+25 VKGEK

-36 PYVSLVTDRTI
+36 PYVSLVTDQTI

-59 LEGVNSTTSD
+59 LEGVNSTTSE

-81 GIVAQVGTGFSFY
+81 GIVAQVGTEFSFY
-94 LNKVSK
+94 LHKVSK
-100 AVDVNLPPIPGEGF
+100 AVDVTLPPIPDEGF
-114 AAAVDQRW
+114 AAAIDQQW
-122 RGYLGQASLRDKT
+122 RAHLGRSGLRDKT
-135 LTLTILK
+135 LTLTVLK
-142 RPETGSRIPFGLG
+142 RPETGSRLPFGLG
-155 ASKARLATDTT
+155 SSHTRLAADTT
-166 RRMRKLDEVV
+166 RRLRKLDEVV

-183 DALKPRLL
+183 DEMKPRLL
-191 SAKTGEFLEFL
+191 PAQTGELLGFL
-202 GSLNTGEEHPL
+202 GSLNTGEEHPVH
-213 FPHSALG
+213 PRSRLG
-220 VIAEDVANTRITFRG
+220 VIAEDVANTRVTFRG
-235 TTIEL
+235 TTIHL
-240 SDGAVGQKYGAI
+240 SDGAVGEKFGAI

-283 PINSNIMAGRIKRQ
+283 PINANIMAGRIKRQ

-406 PLGKSGPAV
+406 PLGKIGTEV
-415 PWGVPITLFP
+415 PWGVPIALFP

-444 EPTSGH
+444 EPTGGH

-464 AAFLMTMARRTGA
+464 AAFLMTMARRAGA
-477 RIFVFDYR
+477 RLFVFDYR

-491 VRALGGSYSTVRAGH
+491 VRALGGSYSTVRAGR

-547 LQEVVRQNASAGNAD
+547 LQEVVRQNASAGNAG

-574 STDDDGDLF
+574 STDDEGDLF
-583 ERMQEWTPDGRY
+583 ERMQEWTAEGRY
-595 GWIFGANTQDTFN
+595 GWIFGANTQDTFSLD
-608 IGGRG
+608 G
-613 EADVAGFDLTGI
+613 DVSGFDLTGI

-686 AVVVMMTQYAS
+686 AFVVMMTQYAS

-708 VEAVPTQIL
+708 VEAVPTQVL

-723 SAADYVML
+723 SAADYAML
-731 GLSEKELDVLLGIG
+731 GLSDKELDVLLGVG

-774 ILGGMEKGET
+774 ILGGMEKGEA
-784 LVGADYRNRPNFWA
+784 LVGLDYRDRPNFWA
-798 DFRRAT
+798 DFRRVT